1 MIIPNSIRRILI
13 VFDVTRPETTGTY
26 VLRALERLKTNGD
39 IDEVRHATPDNVSQL
54 AGSTFDLVIV
64 VDDGLDYPLPNGLGP
79 VVYWTIDTHIGFQR
93 SLVRS
98 GQADYVFAAQKN
110 ATERL
115 RQAGIATARWLP
127 LACDPEIHG
136 KQDVPKERDV
146 CFVGNL
152 FDGPRTNLVRLLQQ
166 YFPGMYI
173 GNAYFEEMARIYSA
187 SRIVFN
193 RSLADDLNMRVFE
206 ALASGSL
213 LATNELTDGGLGDNG
228 QGELFRD
235 GVHLMTYRDG
245 DELCDKTRYY
255 IRHEDLRER
264 IAAAGRAEVLA
275 KHTYDHRVAEM
286 LAAVSGHSSVATGN
300 GPDISHDSR
309 LDGCASMA
317 TALGV
322 GQMTKDQGQVTSSHD
337 HSYFGHARHDIA
349 SLVPLDAKTILEIGC
364 GHGLTGALIKERQS
378 SEWVGIEKDKEAA
391 AVARTHNNQV
401 FVGDLEQMDLP
412 DWDDHFDVVILGD
425 VVEHFIDPVAQLTR
439 IQPWIKAGGLLIA
452 SIPNMRH
459 HSVVAGLLAGNLT
472 YEPAGLLDDTH
483 RHFYCRRDIQKLFD
497 QTGYTITSWSAVPGP
512 GYEEWERAGRP
523 GRVTLGNMTIEAPV
537 EEIQEYFVYQWL
549 VVAKSVQVAGSLG
562 QAVPDMAES
571 AELETQSVRQW
582 SDEPSFLEAQSLIVT
597 SDAQADVLSSPSL
610 GLSSDFPL
618 IIVLMVTFNRL
629 EYTRPSLESVLAQD
643 YPNFRLVVWDN
654 ASTDGTIEFLKERL
668 KCEDRATLILS
679 PVNRGV
685 VAPMNEVWFGDHA
698 EFPGTGG
705 EELRAKIDNDTV
717 VPPDLLRRLA
727 ECHQRS
733 TRFGVLSGFHFR
745 KEGEAIIDEGM
756 VEVIDGVAVVR
767 QQYVGGC
774 AVMVKKSDL
783 DRIGPIACRTDAQQG
798 PFMDSGWTLYQE
810 RMVAAGM
817 IHGYPV
823 PLIHVEH
830 LEDTRSPHCIRSA
843 DHQAYKQALRGMNLE
858 QSTEALCVW
867 RPHRMAPIT
876 ECRASRTE
884 SEKPAPGPM
893 TFTQD
898 FRRDFD
904 QLDFFGAPFAFSR
917 FGDGERAICSGS
929 AIKAQD
935 GWSYPGGPSQFAADL
950 NAALR
955 FNDPGYYLGLSDA
968 CCDPASHEWYLRQ
981 ITVPLSQVTFANIF
995 VNGNYHRFRQ
1005 LDLGACAL
1013 VASSGGDYWVPENI
1027 LETTFSL
1034 DKLVERLLSVKRPI
1048 LVSAGPAS
1056 CIIVHKYWRRA
1067 RPDERQVIIDVG
1079 SALDELTKGRK
1090 TRQYQVPGTRNAE
1103 LVCFW

>member
-39 IDEVRHATPDNVSQL
+39 IDEVRHVTPDNVSQL

-206 ALASGSL
+206 ALASGSM
-213 LATNELTDGGLGDNG
+213 LATNELTDGSLGDNG

-245 DELCDKTRYY
+245 DELRDKMRYY
-255 IRHEDLRER
+255 IRHEDLREW

-286 LAAVSGHSSVATGN
+286 LGAVVGYASVVIGK
-300 GPDISHDSR
+300 GPDTSHDSR
-309 LDGCASMA
+309 LDRS
-317 TALGV
+317 
-322 GQMTKDQGQVTSSHD
+322 TSKPTTNGHEHRTHHHD
-337 HSYFGHARHDIA
+337 HAYFDHARHDIA

-439 IQPWIKAGGLLIA
+439 IQPWIKPGGLLIA
-452 SIPNMRH
+452 SIPNVRH

-483 RHFYCRRDIQKLFD
+483 RHFYCRRDIQRLLD

-523 GRVTLGNMTIEAPV
+523 GRVTLGNMTIEAPI

-549 VVAKSVQVAGSLG
+549 VVASPTQVAGCVGDAVSEVVESVG
-562 QAVPDMAES
+562 QGTLS
-571 AELETQSVRQW
+571 AEQW
-582 SDEPSFLEAQSLIVT
+582 AGEPSLLDAQSLIDLRCAIWRALHAVPHLIFPFST
-597 SDAQADVLSSPSL
+597 HHCAHGHVQPPRIHPTELGIGFGA
-610 GLSSDFPL
+610 GLSEFS
-618 IIVLMVTFNRL
+618 TCRL
-629 EYTRPSLESVLAQD
+629 
-643 YPNFRLVVWDN
+643 
-654 ASTDGTIEFLKERL
+654 G
-668 KCEDRATLILS
+668 
-679 PVNRGV
+679 
-685 VAPMNEVWFGDHA
+685 
-698 EFPGTGG
+698 
-705 EELRAKIDNDTV
+705 
-717 VPPDLLRRLA
+717 
-727 ECHQRS
+727 
-733 TRFGVLSGFHFR
+733 
-745 KEGEAIIDEGM
+745 
-756 VEVIDGVAVVR
+756 
-767 QQYVGGC
+767 
-774 AVMVKKSDL
+774 
-783 DRIGPIACRTDAQQG
+783 
-798 PFMDSGWTLYQE
+798 
-810 RMVAAGM
+810 
-817 IHGYPV
+817 
-823 PLIHVEH
+823 
-830 LEDTRSPHCIRSA
+830 
-843 DHQAYKQALRGMNLE
+843 
-858 QSTEALCVW
+858 
-867 RPHRMAPIT
+867 
-876 ECRASRTE
+876 
-884 SEKPAPGPM
+884 
-893 TFTQD
+893 
-898 FRRDFD
+898 
-904 QLDFFGAPFAFSR
+904 
-917 FGDGERAICSGS
+917 
-929 AIKAQD
+929 
-935 GWSYPGGPSQFAADL
+935 
-950 NAALR
+950 
-955 FNDPGYYLGLSDA
+955 
-968 CCDPASHEWYLRQ
+968 
-981 ITVPLSQVTFANIF
+981 
-995 VNGNYHRFRQ
+995 
-1005 LDLGACAL
+1005 
-1013 VASSGGDYWVPENI
+1013 
-1027 LETTFSL
+1027 
-1034 DKLVERLLSVKRPI
+1034 
-1048 LVSAGPAS
+1048 
-1056 CIIVHKYWRRA
+1056 
-1067 RPDERQVIIDVG
+1067 
-1079 SALDELTKGRK
+1079 
-1090 TRQYQVPGTRNAE
+1090 
-1103 LVCFW
+1103 